1 MENLIFGGSL
11 TSITQKVSRCTALER
26 QLLKLDSVRDTVQN
40 RLKPLYRDFKA
51 KQLGIKSDHLT
62 VLERRLDR
70 KVLTDLSIIKFS
82 VNF

>member
-1 MENLIFGGSL
+1 MENLIFDGSL